1 MGDPTD
7 ANSDGGVALIAVAA
21 AIDITGIYCC
31 DVQQKWSMDRGDLVQ
46 LATTLL
52 SGTRSQACDLG
63 ITTASKKSSGDAYFA
78 RLSLLVRFAL
88 LVREGGALKPH
99 ESRWCAQKLVGQKIY
114 MIKKPQPLK
123 ALPV

>member
-31 DVQQKWSMDRGDLVQ
+31 DSKNGRWIEAISYSWLPRCFRGRGRRLV
-46 LATTLL
+46 T
-52 SGTRSQACDLG
+52 SGSPPRAREEQRRRA
-63 ITTASKKSSGDAYFA
+63 AYFA

-88 LVREGGALKPH
+88 TLVRRLRAG
-99 ESRWCAQKLVGQKIY
+99 C
-114 MIKKPQPLK
+114 
-123 ALPV
+123 